1 MAGLDVS
8 ELDTSSTWTLTAN
21 VANAIGNEAADDM
34 PTLVFPDQVL
44 LSETFVGIFG
54 ENSATST
61 INIENAEFTF
71 DENQDALLSLVSS
84 GQSLSM
90 VMSADKK
97 SITVTRSGGDVV
109 LEADIIDGQV
119 DITLYKGLDDSR
131 PGDLQTEL
139 VIRGVQTDADGTI
152 EEVLAPVILTVLDS
166 RPLAI
171 NDSYTVTEGKFATG
185 NVLSND
191 ADLDGG
197 LRVRQVVVDNESKSV
212 STFSPAVFDLAEGKL
227 FVFANGQW
235 LLQAARNLDHQS
247 LQSIDL
253 TYVAGDESIDF
264 DTANATITIVDGET
278 GSISNDDQFI
288 VERDLTKDAVINSGT
303 FSVTGGSDNPD
314 PDSIRFDE
322 SSLAVLDSL
331 LLTSG
336 TNLVALTYELS
347 LDGKTITATAMN
359 TTVFTISIS
368 AIAQDNNAIATTE
381 ISLDFPLNQD
391 ASNDIIYLPL
401 RIIGEDTDGTALES
415 GEFVWQIKDGVDPV
429 VTEGTTIS
437 ISEDELNAQSL
448 SKRGFLISPW
458 Q

>member
-197 LRVRQVVVDNESKSV
+197 LRVRQVV
-212 STFSPAVFDLAEGKL
+212 ST
-227 FVFANGQW
+227 
-235 LLQAARNLDHQS
+235 
-247 LQSIDL
+247 
-253 TYVAGDESIDF
+253 
-264 DTANATITIVDGET
+264 
-278 GSISNDDQFI
+278 
-288 VERDLTKDAVINSGT
+288 TKV
-303 FSVTGGSDNPD
+303 NP
-314 PDSIRFDE
+314 
-322 SSLAVLDSL
+322 
-331 LLTSG
+331 
-336 TNLVALTYELS
+336 
-347 LDGKTITATAMN
+347 
-359 TTVFTISIS
+359 
-368 AIAQDNNAIATTE
+368 
-381 ISLDFPLNQD
+381 
-391 ASNDIIYLPL
+391 
-401 RIIGEDTDGTALES
+401 
-415 GEFVWQIKDGVDPV
+415 
-429 VTEGTTIS
+429 
-437 ISEDELNAQSL
+437 
-448 SKRGFLISPW
+448 
-458 Q
+458 

>member
-1 MAGLDVS
+1 MVVA
-8 ELDTSSTWTLTAN
+8 SSSK
-21 VANAIGNEAADDM
+21 
-34 PTLVFPDQVL
+34 P
-44 LSETFVGIFG
+44 
-54 ENSATST
+54 
-61 INIENAEFTF
+61 
-71 DENQDALLSLVSS
+71 
-84 GQSLSM
+84 
-90 VMSADKK
+90 
-97 SITVTRSGGDVV
+97 
-109 LEADIIDGQV
+109 
-119 DITLYKGLDDSR
+119 R
-131 PGDLQTEL
+131 P
-139 VIRGVQTDADGTI
+139 
-152 EEVLAPVILTVLDS
+152 P
-166 RPLAI
+166 
-171 NDSYTVTEGKFATG
+171 
-185 NVLSND
+185 
-191 ADLDGG
+191 
-197 LRVRQVVVDNESKSV
+197 
-212 STFSPAVFDLAEGKL
+212 
-227 FVFANGQW
+227 
-235 LLQAARNLDHQS
+235 S

-448 SKRGFLISPW
+448 SKTGDFSLALGSDPIRTAVFDLSEFPTLTSEGRDIVYTINPDGNLVTAYQDDARSDVVFVIYFDMPKGTEDETLTYTFAMDKALDQAQALIRLISRLLL
-458 Q
+458 QTRTETRLL